1 MLKDLSRHSD
11 DEFAPEYGAS
21 EQCESDEREME
32 RGGAQFRASLWLGI
46 AADLRRE
53 RASRGMKGQVSC

>member
-1 MLKDLSRHSD
+1 MLKDLSSHPE
-11 DEFAPEYGAS
+11 DEFAPECSAS
-21 EQCESDEREME
+21 EHRDSDGREME

-53 RASRGMKGQVSC
+53 RASRSTKGQVSC

>member
-1 MLKDLSRHSD
+1 MLKDLSSHPQD
-11 DEFAPEYGAS
+11 QFAPECSAS
-21 EQCESDEREME
+21 DHYESDGRDME

-53 RASRGMKGQVSC
+53 RTTRGTKGQVSC